1 VADGEQYSEPVT
13 PVFELPDDTT
23 DPAPTVTATLNG
35 EEFISGEVVSE
46 VGEYELVVTSIDTS
60 DNEAEVTIEFK
71 IVEAA

>member
-1 VADGEQYSEPVT
+1 MADGEQYSEPVT
-13 PVFELPDDTT
+13 PLIRVSDDTT